1 MSQNAKPLLILFT
14 DASTSLLGRP
24 LSGRLDPLVHK
35 LHLTDLKIITVDL
48 ADENSLTKK
57 LGLVHHEEHLKYL
70 AYITRGAHF
79 TYDQLIKLAG

>member
-48 ADENSLTKK
+48 ADETF
-57 LGLVHHEEHLKYL
+57 GLKRMYL
-70 AYITRGAHF
+70 
-79 TYDQLIKLAG
+79 